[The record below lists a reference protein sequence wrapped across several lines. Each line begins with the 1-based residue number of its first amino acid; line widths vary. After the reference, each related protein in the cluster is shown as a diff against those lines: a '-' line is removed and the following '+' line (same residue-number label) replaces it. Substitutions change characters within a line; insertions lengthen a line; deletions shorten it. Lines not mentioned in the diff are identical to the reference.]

1 MFGEV
6 RNSKKK
12 GGTFRQQHLA
22 DIIQRRLDYFLVSN
36 NLQESV
42 NKTDILTVLSKG
54 HSLVLFHCL
63 KIKIYQEVKGYGNL
77 TTLCH
82 KLDFVME
89 LKNHVKVICNRMST
103 VFGVHII

>member
-36 NLQESV
+36 NLQDSV
-42 NKTDILTVLSKG
+42 NKTDILTVLSKD

-77 TTLCH
+77 RTLP
-82 KLDFVME
+82 
-89 LKNHVKVICNRMST
+89 
-103 VFGVHII
+103 